1 MRMID
6 ADKLKESLKS
16 NCNTL
21 CPDKN
26 TNWCEHCC
34 PLNEFEDLIDI
45 APTVKTFTLLEIEEN
60 YRKGLEKGL
69 SEWETERPQGKW
81 IPVSERLPEEKLF
94 NPSGSDF
101 GFDFEEVL
109 CTTIW
114 GDVRAYKFGKPKGHD
129 KPHFWLGGGI
139 MDEYVVAWHPLPK
152 PYEKGGAE

>member
-1 MRMID
+1 MRLID
-6 ADKLKESLKS
+6 ADELKEALA
-16 NCNTL
+16 
-21 CPDKN
+21 KN
-26 TNWCEHCC
+26 ITIWTFNVSYDGILAEI
-34 PLNEFEDLIDI
+34 IDN